1 MNRLAGKTALV
12 TGASEG
18 IGFAIAERLIAEGA
32 RVAVVARRAD
42 VLEAAAARLG
52 PSAFPIACD
61 VTRTEDLT
69 RMFAAAG
76 DHLGGLDALVMNAGM
91 AGGGML
97 ADVTEEAFDQLMNL
111 NLRSVFFTAQ
121 RALPLLRPGASVVLI
136 GSIAAKIVVPGG
148 SAYAASKVALTQFA
162 RCWAEELAP
171 RGIRVNVLA
180 PGYTETPLFS
190 RITATPEGTARFDQ
204 MVSQRTSLKR
214 LGKPEEVAAAA
225 AFLCSSDASYMTG
238 GTIYVGGGGENW

>member
-1 MNRLAGKTALV
+1 MNRLAGRAALV

-18 IGFAIAERLIAEGA
+18 IGVAIAERLIAEGA
-32 RVAVVARRAD
+32 RVAMVARRAE
-42 VLEAAAARLG
+42 VLDAAAARLG
-52 PSAFPIACD
+52 PNAIPLTCD
-61 VTRTEDLT
+61 VTRTEDLA
-69 RMFAAAG
+69 RMFAAAEER
-76 DHLGGLDALVMNAGM
+76 LGGLDALVMNAGM
-91 AGGGML
+91 AGGGAL
-97 ADVTEEAFDQLMNL
+97 ADVTEDAFDQLMNL

-121 RALPLLRPGASVVLI
+121 RALPLLRPSASVVLI

-148 SAYAASKVALTQFA
+148 SAYAASKAALTQFA

-180 PGYTETPLFS
+180 PGYTETPLFG
-190 RITATPEGTARFDQ
+190 RITATPEAASRFDQ
-204 MVSQRTSLKR
+204 MVAQRTSLKR
-214 LGKPEEVAAAA
+214 LGKAEEVAAAA